1 MNFGDQVAA
10 ERLAICNDIGEAAY
24 VKSSVAAVLIERI
37 RTLPSQDLILQKVE
51 KQLGYVC
58 DSSQTGEDYVA
69 ELAAQSFQGD
79 KEQASQRIL
88 TLYRHCALGRVA
100 LELPVDAHRQFHKSP
115 W

>member
-37 RTLPSQDLILQKVE
+37 QALPSQNLILQKLE
-51 KQLGYVC
+51 KRMKFEC
-58 DSSQTGEDYVA
+58 DLSKTGEDYIA
-69 ELAAQSFQGD
+69 ELAMQAFQGD
-79 KEQASQRIL
+79 KEQAAQRIL
-88 TLYRHCALGRVA
+88 TLYRQGYLGKVA
-100 LELPVDAHRQFHKSP
+100 LELPRDAHRQFHKNP